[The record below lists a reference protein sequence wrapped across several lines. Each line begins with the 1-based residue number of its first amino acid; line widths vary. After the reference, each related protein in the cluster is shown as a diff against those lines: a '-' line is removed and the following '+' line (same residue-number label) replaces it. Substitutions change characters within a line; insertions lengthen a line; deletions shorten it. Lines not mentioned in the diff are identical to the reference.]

1 MPVQTS
7 PIAPKWGVRV
17 ARALTLAS
25 TLALAA
31 CSGGGGSAG
40 TATGTLGVSITDAPA
55 CGFDAVNVTVSRVRV
70 HASSSA
76 SESDGGWV
84 DIPVNRKIN
93 LLQLNNGVLDKLGEV
108 PLQPGKYTQLR
119 LVLDPNTVAGL
130 ANSVLLSGQTNET
143 PLITPSAVQSG
154 IKLVHEFT
162 VVAGQRADVLLDF
175 DACKSVVRQGNSN
188 YALKPVIQVIP
199 FVLNGIDGYVD
210 TALLTD
216 GVTVTAQ
223 QNGAIVRATAPNA
236 TTGEFFLARLPV
248 GSYDV
253 VFTANNRTS
262 AVIAAVPV
270 VSATSVSLLS
280 TVGAPIALPASASN
294 TVSGSATLNPTSATE
309 VAYVQALQTVGSVTP
324 VVTIQW
330 TAANDSSA
338 PAGAYSL
345 NLPTAAPLLGQYS
358 STLPIGLVAQT
369 ARAGLYSIGA
379 VATGY
384 QSQTVNVDISGAAV
398 TQDFVLTP

>member
-1 MPVQTS
+1 MPIQTS
-7 PIAPKWGVRV
+7 PIAPKWR
-17 ARALTLAS
+17 ARLAATLTIAAAM
-25 TLALAA
+25 ALAA

-40 TATGTLGVSITDAPA
+40 TSTGTLGVSITDAPA
-55 CGFDAVNVTVSRVRV
+55 CGFDAVNVTVNKVRV
-70 HASSSA
+70 HTSSSA

-119 LVLDPNTVAGL
+119 LVLDPNTGAGL

-162 VVAGQRADVLLDF
+162 VVAGQRADLLLDF
-175 DACKSVVRQGNSN
+175 DACKSVVRRGNGN
-188 YALKPVIQVIP
+188 YALKPVIQAIP
-199 FVLNGIDGYVD
+199 YVLNGIDGYVD
-210 TALLTD
+210 PALLAD

-223 QNGAIVRATAPNA
+223 QNGTIVRATAPNA

-248 GSYDV
+248 GNYDV

-270 VSATSVSLLS
+270 VSTTSVSLLS
-280 TVGAPIALPASASN
+280 TVGAPIGLPASVSN

-345 NLPTAAPLLGQYS
+345 SLPTAAPLLGQYS
-358 STLPIGLVAQT
+358 ATLPIGLVAQT

-384 QSQTVNVDISGAAV
+384 QSQTVNVDISGTAV